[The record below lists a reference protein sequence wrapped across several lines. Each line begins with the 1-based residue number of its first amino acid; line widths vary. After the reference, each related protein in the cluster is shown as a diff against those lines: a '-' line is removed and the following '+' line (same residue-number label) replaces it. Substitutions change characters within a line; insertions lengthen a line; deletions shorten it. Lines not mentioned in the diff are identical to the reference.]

1 MNYTN
6 LIITFIISFVVIVAI
21 ETGLSKWKT
30 NVVLK
35 LLQHQQYDELEK
47 ELHNFIT
54 RAFIPRYNIEYLR
67 LNSYL
72 MQNKHEM
79 IEKQFDE
86 LMKFRKNKNQQADL
100 LMKAFNYYVEQEN
113 AEKSHFYLDEIQKLG
128 NNKMYQEALMMSDIF
143 IDKKANHI
151 DQLLEEVQKAP
162 DQIKAVYYFMIAK
175 QYENMNDKQNAQKYT
190 ELAEKYK

>member
-6 LIITFIISFVVIVAI
+6 LIITFIISFIIIVVI
-21 ETGLSKWKT
+21 ETGLAKWKT

-35 LLQHQQYDELEK
+35 LLQNQQYDELEK
-47 ELHNFIT
+47 ELQNFIT
-54 RAFIPRYNIEYLR
+54 RAFIPRYNVEYLR

-72 MQNKHEM
+72 MQNKHEL

-113 AEKSHFYLDEIQKLG
+113 AQKSHFYLSEIQKLG
-128 NNKMYQEALMMSDIF
+128 NDKMYQEALMMSDIF

-175 QYENMNDKQNAQKYT
+175 QYENMNDKENTQKYT

>member
-6 LIITFIISFVVIVAI
+6 LIITFIISFIIIMVI
-21 ETGLSKWKT
+21 ETGLAKWKT

-35 LLQHQQYDELEK
+35 LLQNQQYDELEK
-47 ELHNFIT
+47 ELQNFIT
-54 RAFIPRYNIEYLR
+54 RAFIPRYNVEYLR

-72 MQNKHEM
+72 MQNKHEL

-86 LMKFRKNKNQQADL
+86 LMNFRKNKNQQADL

-113 AEKSHFYLDEIQKLG
+113 AQKSHFYLSEIQKLG
-128 NNKMYQEALMMSDIF
+128 NDKMYQEALMMSDIF

-175 QYENMNDKQNAQKYT
+175 QYENMNDKENTQKYT

>member
-113 AEKSHFYLDEIQKLG
+113 TEKSHFYLDEIQKLG
-128 NNKMYQEALMMSDIF
+128 NDKMYQEALMMSDIF

-175 QYENMNDKQNAQKYT
+175 QYENMSDKQNVQKYT